1 MKALGRAAR
10 IRCVHQVPNLKWWLI
25 KVFFHLSA
33 RLKES
38 PAMQF
43 VRASAAVAYFDI
55 IMLLFFHLI
64 FFSIS
69 RMAS

>member
-1 MKALGRAAR
+1 MKALGRTAR
-10 IRCVHQVPNLKWWLI
+10 VWRIHQIPNLEWRLI

-33 RLKES
+33 WLKES

-43 VRASAAVAYFDI
+43 VRASATVAHFDI
-55 IMLLFFHLI
+55 MMIFLFHLI

>member
-1 MKALGRAAR
+1 MKALRRAAR
-10 IRCVHQVPNLKWWLI
+10 IRCVHQVPNLEWRFI

-33 RLKES
+33 WLQES
-38 PAMQF
+38 PAMQL
-43 VRASAAVAYFDI
+43 VRASATIAYFDLM
-55 IMLLFFHLI
+55 MLFFFHLI

>member
-1 MKALGRAAR
+1 MEAFGGTAR

-33 RLKES
+33 WLKES
-38 PAMQF
+38 PTMQF
-43 VRASAAVAYFDI
+43 VRTSAAVAHFDI
-55 IMLLFFHLI
+55 IMLIFFHLV